1 MSTYLDDGGLGERP
15 VQASPR
21 DIEYPF
27 EIQTLP
33 LKVPIKALAPR
44 ITPPPADDEGFHS
57 VSSPEMDSK
66 FILPPKSNT
75 IIEPAKEATTTT
87 NPIPTNLQENTE
99 SDDDEFLPT
108 GWDAT
113 SSYASTS
120 LTPSIYQH
128 AYENGRRFHAYK
140 HGRYPIP
147 NDDLEQNR
155 EDMKHA
161 LMLELTDGKLFFAP
175 IIGGED
181 DAQPPKKVIDVGTGT
196 GIWAIEMGEQFPGS
210 EVLGLDLSPIQP
222 QWVPPNVRFVID
234 DVEDEWASGGG
245 WDFVHFRSMAL
256 VLRDLQRAV
265 DQSFRHLKPGGW
277 IEFQESHGLPQC
289 DDGTMNPET
298 DFATQYYNLC
308 QEAMSKFG
316 MDLSIGASV
325 GEYLTRAGFV
335 NVSVIKKKAPLGM
348 WPKDKTMRLIGL
360 YTREIALH
368 SIRSMD
374 KPFANMGL
382 NEMEREVWG
391 AKMRAAVKDNHVH
404 RYYNYY
410 FWYAQKPEE

>member
-1 MSTYLDDGGLGERP
+1 MEP
-15 VQASPR
+15 
-21 DIEYPF
+21 
-27 EIQTLP
+27 
-33 LKVPIKALAPR
+33 
-44 ITPPPADDEGFHS
+44 
-57 VSSPEMDSK
+57 K
-66 FILPPKSNT
+66 FILPARSV
-75 IIEPAKEATTTT
+75 IEPAQEATNTT
-87 NPIPTNLQENTE
+87 NPITTTNREEENDE
-99 SDDDEFLPT
+99 SDDEFLPT

-175 IIGGED
+175 IG
-181 DAQPPKKVIDVGTGT
+181 DAPKKVIDVGTGT
-196 GIWAIEMGEQFPGS
+196 GIWAIEMGDQFPGS

-234 DVEDEWASGGG
+234 DVEDEWASGSG

-325 GEYLTRAGFV
+325 GKYLTKAGFV
-335 NVSVIKKKAPLGM
+335 NVSVIKKKAPLGT

-374 KPFANMGL
+374 KPFANLGL

-391 AKMRAAVKDNHVH
+391 AKMWAAVKDNRVH
-404 RYYNYY
+404 RYYSYY
-410 FWYAQKPEE
+410 FWYAQKPEEE